1 MTKNKDKGM
10 KDIADSD
17 APKPLIDSKNSCVLI
32 YTWLISLLY
41 NIIYFIYFIFK
52 FK

>member
-32 YTWLISLLY
+32 LY
-41 NIIYFIYFIFK
+41 SSVFIVLYK
-52 FK
+52 YD